1 MKKLIYISLLFVSYS
16 CSIFKPTY
24 KVIGNSLAEQYA
36 GTITAEELKIHLE
49 IIASD
54 EYEGRETGKNGQRMT
69 ADYLK
74 KELDSYGLTP
84 GNKGNSF
91 QYFKLN
97 ETQKPEATFS
107 FHNKDFVYA
116 KDFYFFQN
124 YAKFESFQVLAE
136 ELVPVEYGI
145 VEGKRND
152 YDSKEVKG
160 KIVVI
165 KVESPKEFSSWDW
178 KKKVKLA
185 EKMGAKQVIFASD
198 KFEST
203 LNRLHHFLTKS
214 SMTLATDEVKKKA
227 EFIPFFFF
235 SDELLSEIYRLEKT
249 EKDFIERYPLYETLE
264 FMYQKLDG
272 KIESSNVLGLIEG
285 SDPVLKNEYI
295 ILTAHYD
302 HLGIQDGEIYNGAD
316 DDGTGTVALLEI
328 AQAFQKAKE
337 EGNGPKRS
345 ILIMPVSGEE
355 KGLLG
360 SRYYSENPVF
370 PLENTVANLNIDM
383 IGRLD
388 EYHTE
393 DNYVYV
399 IGADKIS
406 QELHDVNEATNKK
419 YTQLELDYRFNKE
432 NDPNRFYYRSDHYNF
447 AKNGIPVIFYFSG
460 VHEDYHQPTDEVHK
474 IMFPKVEKI
483 TQLVFYTA
491 WELANKPSRLEIN
504 K

>member
-1 MKKLIYISLLFVSYS
+1 MKQFIYILFLFVTYS

-24 KVIGNSLAEQYA
+24 KVMKNSAAETYA
-36 GTITAEELKIHLE
+36 KTITAEELKTHLE

-54 EYEGRETGKNGQRMT
+54 EYEGRETGKKGQKMT
-69 ADYLK
+69 ADYLR
-74 KELDSYGLTP
+74 KEFNKYGLKP
-84 GNKGNSF
+84 GNKGSNF
-91 QYFKLN
+91 QYFTLN
-97 ETQKPEATFS
+97 EIQKPQANFL

-124 YAKFESFQVLAE
+124 YAKFEAFQVLAE
-136 ELVPVEYGI
+136 NLVPVEYGI
-145 VEGKRND
+145 IEGDRND
-152 YDSKEVKG
+152 YKSKNVKD

-165 KVESPKEFSSWDW
+165 KLESPEDFSAWDW
-178 KKKVKLA
+178 RKKVKLA
-185 EKMGAKQVIFASD
+185 EKMGAKQVVFSSEN
-198 KFEST
+198 FELS
-203 LNRLHHFLTKS
+203 LKKLHHFLTKS
-214 SMTLATDEVKKKA
+214 SMTLATDKSKSKED
-227 EFIPFFFF
+227 FIPFFFF
-235 SDELLSEIYRLEKT
+235 SDEFLSEIYRVEKQD
-249 EKDFIERYPLYETLE
+249 EDFIVRYPMYETLE
-264 FMYQKLDG
+264 FIYQKAG
-272 KIESSNVLGLIEG
+272 GPIESSNVLGLIEG
-285 SDPVLKNEYI
+285 SDPILKDELI

-345 ILIMPVSGEE
+345 VLIMPVSGEE

-388 EYHTE
+388 ENHTKE
-393 DNYVYV
+393 DYVYV

-406 QELHDVNEATNKK
+406 QELHEVNEATNKK
-419 YTQLELDYRFNKE
+419 YTKLELDYTFNDE

-447 AKNGIPVIFYFSG
+447 AKNGIPAIFYFSG
-460 VHEDYHQPTDEVHK
+460 VHEDYHQPTDEVDK
-474 IMFPKVEKI
+474 IIFSKVETI

-491 WELANKPSRLEIN
+491 WELANKPTRLEIN